1 MPKREYKTPDWD
13 RLFETAAAQE
23 GLFTTA
29 QAADAGYTPQLLT
42 HYRNSGRVAHL
53 RRGQYRLVHFPAGEH
68 EDLVGAWLWTERVGV
83 VSHRTALSLHGL
95 SDVLPVGLHLTLPQ
109 AWRARRFRVPAG
121 IVLHFADIAS
131 DDRAWFGPVLISSAA
146 RSLNDCAREGMSP
159 DVLRHAARQALRRGL
174 VTNAELSDV
183 DAALSPFG
191 GLAT

>member
-83 VSHRTALSLHGL
+83 VSHL
-95 SDVLPVGLHLTLPQ
+95 
-109 AWRARRFRVPAG
+109 
-121 IVLHFADIAS
+121 
-131 DDRAWFGPVLISSAA
+131 
-146 RSLNDCAREGMSP
+146 C
-159 DVLRHAARQALRRGL
+159 
-174 VTNAELSDV
+174 AEL
-183 DAALSPFG
+183 G
-191 GLAT
+191 